1 MELAGCG
8 IDNIVFVSGTF
19 SEGGTA
25 KEQAI
30 AGLQNMDS
38 FWVLDEI
45 EIFGGRPR
53 WVFIAKGDQ
62 VEVLLSCADE
72 EGGDL
77 GVWVVEGVEITVF
90 GAGDEREPTLGDAF

>member
-8 IDNIVFVSGTF
+8 IDKSVFASGTF
-19 SEGGTA
+19 STGGTA

-30 AGLQNMDS
+30 VGLQNMES
-38 FWVLDEI
+38 LCVLDEI

-53 WVFIAKGDQ
+53 WVFVAKGDQ

-77 GVWVVEGVEITVF
+77 EVLGF
-90 GAGDEREPTLGDAF
+90 GGCGNHRI